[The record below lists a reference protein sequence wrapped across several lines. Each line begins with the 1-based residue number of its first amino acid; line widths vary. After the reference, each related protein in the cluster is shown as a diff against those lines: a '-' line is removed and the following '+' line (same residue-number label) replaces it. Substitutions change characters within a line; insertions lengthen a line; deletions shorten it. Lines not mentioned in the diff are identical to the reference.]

1 MYIDWLQ
8 VVCRVRCGAEIRH
21 TRYPYAWVTGSR
33 LRYVMLLTLFVMLP
47 LQIQA
52 SSRSFE
58 PDVSS
63 ADQRLLQAAIEIGET
78 NALAAASS
86 LETGEGR
93 SAAVAFMAGNFY
105 FQAEAYSD
113 AIRAYEDALERFPG
127 FRAAKVNLGR
137 VHLLEDFPEKT
148 ISLYQSLVSD
158 GQADA
163 ETYLLLGHA
172 LQMMQRPVSAETA
185 FRNALL
191 LEPEKVDALIG
202 LTQALLEQERYQ
214 EALSLTGEILSFTPD
229 KADLWR
235 LRANAML
242 MLSQYDEAIRAIETA
257 KRLMLAD
264 AEMLA
269 LQGDLFLQRD
279 QPKDALAVY
288 LTAFEAHEP
297 TPARALRAMEG
308 FLYAGDVE
316 GMEQLLSALDIDAW
330 PSGKQGVVLRYRAQ
344 LAMQQEDLE
353 QAEDLA
359 QQAVTMNPLD
369 GGGLLLLASIAEAQG
384 KLARAIMYC
393 ERAARIP
400 DYAVD
405 AWVRQAQI
413 EVSRNRIDEAIVLLE
428 SAQSRREQPHV
439 GRYLEQL
446 RRMQRQ

>member
-1 MYIDWLQ
+1 MCTGFRKALMQAADRRAARNAW
-8 VVCRVRCGAEIRH
+8 CRISQGTLGVL
-21 TRYPYAWVTGSR
+21 RYGGILLVAALVQGQALGSR
-33 LRYVMLLTLFVMLP
+33 T
-47 LQIQA
+47 A
-52 SSRSFE
+52 FE
-58 PDVSS
+58 PEVTA
-63 ADQRLLQAAIEIGET
+63 ADQRLLQAASEVGET
-78 NALAAASS
+78 NLLAAASMLDGADS
-86 LETGEGR
+86 G
-93 SAAVAFMAGNFY
+93 SAAVAFMAGNYY
-105 FQAEAYSD
+105 FQAEAYAD
-113 AIRAYEDALERFPG
+113 AIRAYDDAIERFPG

-137 VHLLEDFPEKT
+137 VHLLEDSPEKT
-148 ISLYQSLVSD
+148 ITLYQSLVSD
-158 GQADA
+158 GHADA

-191 LEPEKVDALIG
+191 LEPEKVDAMIG

-214 EALSLTGEILSFTPD
+214 EALSLTGEILSFTPE

-269 LQGDLFLQRD
+269 LQGDLFLQAD
-279 QPKDALAVY
+279 QPSDALAVY
-288 LTAFEAHEP
+288 LEAFEKREP

-308 FLYAGDVE
+308 FLYAGDAA
-316 GMEQLLSALDIDAW
+316 GLEQLLSILDTETW
-330 PSGKQGVVLRYRAQ
+330 PSEKQGMVYRNRAQ
-344 LAMQQEDLE
+344 FAVQQDNWE
-353 QAEDLA
+353 QAEALA
-359 QQAVTMNPLD
+359 QQAVTINPLD
-369 GGGLLLLASIAEAQG
+369 GGAWLLLASVAEQAG
-384 KLARAIMYC
+384 KWERAIMYC

-413 EVSRNRIDEAIVLLE
+413 EVSRNRLEEAIRLLE
-428 SAQSRREQPHV
+428 SAQSRKEQPHV
-439 GRYLEQL
+439 ARYLDQL